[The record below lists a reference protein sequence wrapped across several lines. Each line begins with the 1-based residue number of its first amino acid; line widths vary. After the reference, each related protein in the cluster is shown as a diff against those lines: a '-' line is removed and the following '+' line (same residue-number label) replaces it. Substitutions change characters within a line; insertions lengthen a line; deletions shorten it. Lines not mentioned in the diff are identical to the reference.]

1 MDRKTKTLYK
11 YTKMDYVRSCI
22 EKGVHASKLD
32 KTLND
37 PFESAGIENKEK
49 YRIACL
55 TTNTQNKLM
64 WSFYAQNHQGCCIGF
79 DVTDVNRSFLRKVS
93 YTQILRNKAEY
104 SSVELVDRLFY
115 KGYEWH
121 SESEWR
127 AVYYSDNHY
136 SDTIWNT
143 DEDGNIFL
151 NLKVVSVTFGVNSEL
166 NPLYCK
172 ALEYLLNYNKGCRFK
187 KDQITIRKM
196 RLSDK
201 NYNVVQDKQYDPAT
215 VLNKMLSK

>member
-1 MDRKTKTLYK
+1 
-11 YTKMDYVRSCI
+11 MDYAQSCV
-22 EKGVHASKLD
+22 ENGVHASKLD

-79 DVTDVNRSFLRKVS
+79 DVTNVDRTLLRKVS

-104 SSVELVDRLFY
+104 NSVELIDRLFY

-136 SDTIWNT
+136 PDTTWIC
-143 DEDGNIFL
+143 DKDDNIFL
-151 NLKVVSVTFGVNSEL
+151 NLKTVSVTFGVNSEF
-166 NPLYCK
+166 NPLYINTLK
-172 ALEYLLNYNKGCRFK
+172 YLLNYNKSCKFK
-187 KDQITIRKM
+187 KDQIIIRKL

-201 NYNVVQDKQYDPAT
+201 NYNVVQDKQYDPS
-215 VLNKMLSK
+215 VELNKLLSK